1 MRATFP
7 ILLLLGLLPGAC
19 QVCPPAT
26 QALVLAPS
34 FHTPEDA
41 GRSYFAAMACDD
53 AGAEYRCFGEA
64 LKDEYG
70 ATLDLYL
77 LARPAIRE
85 ELGSIV
91 RHAWRLEP
99 LRRQRAEPGLL
110 VWWGYGDREVVGLL
124 MQQQHY
130 FDVTEEDGRRT
141 GSLLELSP
149 AEILDLESRRLSL
162 ELHDPVLRSLG
173 SSEAITHFEL
183 GTEWK
188 IADFLFPEE

>member
-1 MRATFP
+1 MHATFP
-7 ILLLLGLLPGAC
+7 FLLLLSLVPGAC
-19 QVCPPAT
+19 QICPPAT

-34 FHTPEDA
+34 FSTPEDA

-64 LKDEYG
+64 LKDRYG

-77 LARPAIRE
+77 LARPDIRE
-85 ELGSIV
+85 DLGSVV

-99 LRRQRAEPGLL
+99 LRQQRAEPGLL
-110 VWWGYGDREVVGLL
+110 IWWGIGEREVVGLL

-130 FDVTEEDGRRT
+130 FDVTEADGRRT

-149 AEILDLESRRLSL
+149 GELLRLESRSLSL
-162 ELHDPVLRSLG
+162 ELRDPVLRSLG
-173 SSEAITHFEL
+173 DVEGITHFEL

-188 IADFLFPEE
+188 IADFLLPEE